1 MTGISRGRF
10 LGKTSRELEL
20 PEQYCALLEE
30 GAAKAMGSGREI
42 NTEFAFRGLL
52 EQRHFW
58 GRIIPEFEPDGRVR
72 SVMMVARDITERK
85 KAEEHIRYVSFHD
98 SVTGLYNRAYFEE
111 EIQRLDT
118 GRSLP
123 VSFIIGDVNNLKLV
137 NDTFGH
143 NEGDLLLKTI
153 AEILRKTCRNE
164 DIIARWG
171 VMNLPLFFLQRLRQ
185 LPAASAPG

>member
-1 MTGISRGRF
+1 
-10 LGKTSRELEL
+10 
-20 PEQYCALLEE
+20 
-30 GAAKAMGSGREI
+30 
-42 NTEFAFRGLL
+42 
-52 EQRHFW
+52 
-58 GRIIPEFEPDGRVR
+58 
-72 SVMMVARDITERK
+72 MMVARDITERK

-123 VSFIIGDVNNLKLV
+123 VSFIIGDLNNLKLV

-171 VMNLPLFFLQRLRQ
+171 VMNLPLFFLQRLRK
-185 LPAASAPG
+185 LPEVSAPGSKRRLKQATMPRLHPALPWVLRKKPRLTIISIGSFGRPRSRCMKTSWLKAAETRKSSWPP